1 MNNRNV
7 TTGGSS
13 LEEEKIFQE
22 QIKELVIARI
32 RTLSDDVALSI
43 GGEELKRD
51 QLIEHV
57 REDDEV
63 GKELIE
69 MQLEFLQDMASG
81 ALYENR

>member
-1 MNNRNV
+1 MNDKNV
-7 TTGGSS
+7 QTNVSS
-13 LEEEKIFQE
+13 AEEEIFQE

-32 RTLSDDVALSI
+32 RTLPDDVALSV

-57 REDDEV
+57 QEDDAV

-81 ALYENR
+81 ALYENQ

>member
-7 TTGGSS
+7 TTGGSF

-32 RTLSDDVALSI
+32 RTLSDNVALSI

-81 ALYENR
+81 ALYENQ